1 MRTTYLITI
10 KTGNNY
16 ELEEYE
22 KKAKLLSKLVEDI
35 LSDQAKI
42 RMITKYN
49 PIDSVHVDIEVAET
63 MVFDVNRDQ
72 NLDFAARVVIDMES
86 SKKAIIDKSVLTKL
100 IRNHPIANNWEQLT
114 IEKRLADQL
123 N

>member
-72 NLDFAARVVIDMES
+72 NLDFAARVVIDIES
-86 SKKAIIDKSVLTKL
+86 SKKAIIDKSMLTKL

-114 IEKRLADQL
+114 VEKRLADQV